1 MKRKHVWK
9 GVEWVPM
16 EKTYSVKITV
26 IVETNGLA
34 RESVNAIA
42 SEMSAKA
49 YVELRR
55 IFTTNQIDYKP

>member
-1 MKRKHVWK
+1 
-9 GVEWVPM
+9 M